1 MCRVRELSPINQSKQ
16 RIMTNKANSNENV
29 DVTSLTYQELYER
42 HLVCPINNGADL
54 NSDTMLDS
62 LFDDGQY
69 VENRAAGRY
78 VALGFVDGIPVRC
91 EYNLGLNCMTIHT
104 LLSKK
109 EYSYSSLN
117 VTLPER
123 LSDDL
128 YFSKITYCG
137 SGVWMA
143 HFFYRS
149 AD

>member
-1 MCRVRELSPINQSKQ
+1 MENETIHISKEDMDAFNHDKNVVD
-16 RIMTNKANSNENV
+16 MTIK
-29 DVTSLTYQELYER
+29 ELYER
-42 HLVCPINNGADL
+42 HLECPINNGADL
-54 NSDTMLDS
+54 NSDAMLEN

-69 VENRAAGRY
+69 VENRVNGKY
-78 VALGFVDGIPVRC
+78 VVLGFIDGIPVRC

-109 EYSYSSLN
+109 EFGYSSLHY
-117 VTLPER
+117 TLPER
-123 LSDDL
+123 LSDEQC
-128 YFSKITYCG
+128 FSKMTYCG

>member
-1 MCRVRELSPINQSKQ
+1 
-16 RIMTNKANSNENV
+16 MTNETIHISKESMDAFNHDKNV
-29 DVTSLTYQELYER
+29 VDMTFKELYER
-42 HLVCPINNGADL
+42 HLKCPINNGSDL
-54 NSDTMLDS
+54 NTDAVFDD

-69 VENRAAGRY
+69 VENYAAGRY

-109 EYSYSSLN
+109 ECGYSSLHY
-117 VTLPER
+117 TLPER
-123 LSDDL
+123 LSDEQC
-128 YFSKITYCG
+128 FSKMTYCG
-137 SGVWMA
+137 SGVWVA

>member
-1 MCRVRELSPINQSKQ
+1 
-16 RIMTNKANSNENV
+16 MTNETIHISKESMDAFKHDKNV
-29 DVTSLTYQELYER
+29 VDMTMQELYER
-42 HLVCPINNGADL
+42 HLEYPIYNGSYLFYAIFG
-54 NSDTMLDS
+54 S

-69 VENRAAGRY
+69 VENRVNGKY
-78 VALGFVDGIPVRC
+78 IALGFVDGIPVRC

-109 EYSYSSLN
+109 ECSYSSLN

>member
-1 MCRVRELSPINQSKQ
+1 ME
-16 RIMTNKANSNENV
+16 NKTNSNENV
-29 DVTSLTYQELYER
+29 DVTSLTLKELYDR
-42 HLVCPINNGADL
+42 HLGCPINNGADL
-54 NSDTMLDS
+54 NSDAMLEN

-69 VENRAAGRY
+69 VENRVNGKY
-78 VALGFVDGIPVRC
+78 VVLGFIDGIPVRC

-109 EYSYSSLN
+109 ECSYSSLN

>member
-1 MCRVRELSPINQSKQ
+1 
-16 RIMTNKANSNENV
+16 MTNETIHISKESMDTFNHDKNV
-29 DVTSLTYQELYER
+29 VDMTMQELFER
-42 HLVCPINNGADL
+42 HLECPINNGSDL
-54 NSDTMLDS
+54 NSDAMLDS

-109 EYSYSSLN
+109 ECSYSSLN

-123 LSDDL
+123 LSDNL

-137 SGVWMA
+137 SGVWIA
-143 HFFYRS
+143 YFFYRS

>member
-1 MCRVRELSPINQSKQ
+1 MENETIHISKESMDAFNHDKNVVD
-16 RIMTNKANSNENV
+16 MTM
-29 DVTSLTYQELYER
+29 QELYES
-42 HLVCPINNGADL
+42 HLECPIYNGSYLFYAIFG
-54 NSDTMLDS
+54 SM
-62 LFDDGQY
+62 FDDGQY
-69 VENRAAGRY
+69 VENRVNGKY
-78 VALGFVDGIPVRC
+78 IALGFVDGIPVRC

-109 EYSYSSLN
+109 ECSYSSLN

-137 SGVWMA
+137 SGIWMA

>member
-1 MCRVRELSPINQSKQ
+1 
-16 RIMTNKANSNENV
+16 MTNETIHISKESMDAFNHDTNV
-29 DVTSLTYQELYER
+29 VDMTMQELYER
-42 HLVCPINNGADL
+42 HLEYPIYHGSYLFYAIFG
-54 NSDTMLDS
+54 S

-69 VENRAAGRY
+69 VENRVNGKY
-78 VALGFVDGIPVRC
+78 IALGFVDGIPVRC

-109 EYSYSSLN
+109 ECSYSSLN

>member
-1 MCRVRELSPINQSKQ
+1 
-16 RIMTNKANSNENV
+16 MTNETIHISKESMDAFNHDKNV
-29 DVTSLTYQELYER
+29 VDMTMQELFER
-42 HLVCPINNGADL
+42 HLECPINNGSDL
-54 NSDTMLDS
+54 NSDAMLDS

-109 EYSYSSLN
+109 ECGYSSLN

>member
-1 MCRVRELSPINQSKQ
+1 MENETIHISKESMDAFNHDKNVVD
-16 RIMTNKANSNENV
+16 MTIK
-29 DVTSLTYQELYER
+29 ELYER
-42 HLVCPINNGADL
+42 HLECPINNGPDL
-54 NSDTMLDS
+54 NSDAMFDN

-78 VALGFVDGIPVRC
+78 ITLGFVDGIPVRC

-109 EYSYSSLN
+109 ECSYSSLN

-143 HFFYRS
+143 HFFYRY